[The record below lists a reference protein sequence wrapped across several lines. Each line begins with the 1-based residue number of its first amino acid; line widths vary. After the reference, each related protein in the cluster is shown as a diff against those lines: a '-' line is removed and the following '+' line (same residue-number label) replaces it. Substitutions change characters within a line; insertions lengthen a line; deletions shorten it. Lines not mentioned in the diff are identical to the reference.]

1 MHDIEPYFKWR
12 DYYVASED
20 QRSPFY
26 GRRYD
31 EFTFR
36 NRIYNYFIHPQWD
49 YFGSSTI
56 YMKILFV
63 DYEQQAAIIEL
74 IGEWNDAINNDIMF
88 IKREIVDLLQGQGI
102 YKYIITCEQVL
113 NFHSSDDS
121 YYEEWYEDV
130 NDEKGWICFI
140 DLLEHVRDEMKT
152 VQIHHYVNWG
162 EHFDALQ
169 WKSQKPD
176 QLIKM
181 VDNFILGKQALLG

>member
-20 QRSPFY
+20 RLSPFY

-36 NRIYNYFIHPQWD
+36 NKIYNYFIHPQWD

-63 DYEQQAAIIEL
+63 DYDQQAAVIEL
-74 IGEWNDAINNDIMF
+74 IGEWNDAINNDVMY
-88 IKREIVDLLQGQGI
+88 IKREIVDLLQRQGI
-102 YKYIITCEQVL
+102 FKYIIMCEQVL

-140 DLLEHVRDEMKT
+140 DLLEHVRNEMKT

-162 EHFDALQ
+162 EHFDALL

-181 VDNFILGKQALLG
+181 VDNFILGKRALLS